1 LRFNCLCLCLLAL
14 TAGLGMAAGYDV
26 SISQSMEITQTAF
39 DEEFVRSLFGL
50 GTNGMM
56 SGESYWF
63 GPEFEDVSAA
73 TTFFSEF
80 YMESTIPVVKTFTP
94 VRIDVAQVAP
104 TRIYLGSGQEIAY
117 AQYQSAVASNRGNE
131 LWIQKGADWSQY
143 VIVPAGSGVEF
154 IAFAP
159 VGGQAD
165 YYWILQNNSLNIT
178 SKRLD
183 IFPGYNS
190 LNFRADEVGRHII
203 LFVLNNQPSN
213 AIIIDV
219 ISQAPPAQQT
229 PMMADMPPST
239 NPPLPSATQA
249 TQMAQATQPV
259 QMPTGVVAPG
269 GGMQSYGATA
279 QQAAAAGG
287 TTSQQQIAAP
297 YPQPKPAGSAHAAP
311 VAAAPV
317 PALST
322 GDTPVT
328 IQTTMKGYD
337 VYVDEVFIGKEGT
350 GGDPLDGI
358 FKFKVVG
365 GMNHLIRVFDG
376 ENNYPKEI
384 YFERGVHKIIN
395 VPPGTTVYGAVIPYR

>member
-1 LRFNCLCLCLLAL
+1 
-14 TAGLGMAAGYDV
+14 M
-26 SISQSMEITQTAF
+26 
-39 DEEFVRSLFGL
+39 
-50 GTNGMM
+50 
-56 SGESYWF
+56 
-63 GPEFEDVSAA
+63 
-73 TTFFSEF
+73 
-80 YMESTIPVVKTFTP
+80 
-94 VRIDVAQVAP
+94 
-104 TRIYLGSGQEIAY
+104 
-117 AQYQSAVASNRGNE
+117 
-131 LWIQKGADWSQY
+131 
-143 VIVPAGSGVEF
+143 EF

-165 YYWILQNNSLNIT
+165 YYWILQNNTLNIT

-259 QMPTGVVAPG
+259 QMPTGVSAPG
-269 GGMQSYGATA
+269 GGMQSYSATA
-279 QQAAAAGG
+279 QQTAAAGG
-287 TTSQQQIAAP
+287 TTSQQQIAAT

-322 GDTPVT
+322 
-328 IQTTMKGYD
+328 
-337 VYVDEVFIGKEGT
+337 
-350 GGDPLDGI
+350 
-358 FKFKVVG
+358 
-365 GMNHLIRVFDG
+365 
-376 ENNYPKEI
+376 ENSD
-384 YFERGVHKIIN
+384 
-395 VPPGTTVYGAVIPYR
+395 